1 MPAAVQ
7 DQGRHVFGKH
17 PGEIQ
22 VTTKISSWTAVEQ
35 DLLHKCRLDANIDE
49 TAFARR
55 HNISLAQLREL
66 ENGLGAFFYSPKI
79 KAQVGCRLLQE
90 LGVESIEFAS
100 DVSETCPVS
109 TRIFIKP
116 FSARQ
121 VIAWV
126 RDRLT

>member
-1 MPAAVQ
+1 MPAGSALPAAVQ
-7 DQGRHVFGKH
+7 GQGRHIFGKH

-22 VTTKISSWTAVEQ
+22 VTTKIPSW
-35 DLLHKCRLDANIDE
+35 